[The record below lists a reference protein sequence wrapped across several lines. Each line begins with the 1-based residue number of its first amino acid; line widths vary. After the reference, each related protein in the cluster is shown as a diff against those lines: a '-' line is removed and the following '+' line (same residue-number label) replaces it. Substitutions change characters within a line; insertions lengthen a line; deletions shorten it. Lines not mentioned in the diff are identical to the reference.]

1 MIQDKEIISGVFIKE
16 CKNRF
21 ICEVSINGEIH
32 ECYVPSSSKMGNY
45 LKLKGKQV
53 LLSRNK
59 VRSRTKYSLFA
70 VKYYNRYI
78 LLNQN
83 LVNFILESV
92 ILKEFYSNY
101 LDYKVLKEYNID
113 GYKSD
118 LTLVDPNEQSKVVL
132 VIEAKSIISINKTS
146 VFPKVYSERA
156 EKQLIKIKDLLKK
169 GYNIS
174 YCFISLSPFVEC
186 INIGQ
191 TTNSF
196 SELLEECI
204 SEGLQIKGVSLKYEN
219 GEILVN
225 NKIDVRTPS
234 QQKD

>member
-1 MIQDKEIISGVFIKE
+1 MIQDKEIINGVFIKE

-21 ICEVSINGEIH
+21 ICEVSINGEIQ
-32 ECYVPSSSKMGNY
+32 ECYVPSSSKMENY

-70 VKYYNRYI
+70 VKYYNKYI

-92 ILKEFYSNY
+92 ILKEFFSNY
-101 LDYKVLKEYNID
+101 SDYKVLKEYTID

-169 GYNIS
+169 GYNVS
-174 YCFISLSPFVEC
+174 YCFISLSPFVKC
-186 INIGQ
+186 IQIEE
-191 TTNSF
+191 TANSF
-196 SELLEECI
+196 SKLLEECI

-225 NKIDVRTPS
+225 KKIDVRTTT
-234 QQKD
+234 KR